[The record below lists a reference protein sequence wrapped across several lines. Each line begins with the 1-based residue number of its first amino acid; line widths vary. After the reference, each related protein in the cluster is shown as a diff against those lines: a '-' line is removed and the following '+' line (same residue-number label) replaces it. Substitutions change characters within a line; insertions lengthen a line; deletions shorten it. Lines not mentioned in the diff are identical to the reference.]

1 MYVEGGTLSMV
12 ATRVVSDSGLDRAL
26 NSSGDPSSDCRAM
39 KHPVAVVLVMKLTVT
54 ATPLLAALTVAFWTS
69 NVAVDRKLAVCH
81 NIHIMM

>member
-1 MYVEGGTLSMV
+1 MV

-54 ATPLLAALTVAFWTS
+54 TIPLPAALTVAFWTS
-69 NVAVDRKLAVCH
+69 NVAAVDRKFMSYTHHDVAIVFFH
-81 NIHIMM
+81 Y

>member
-12 ATRVVSDSGLDRAL
+12 ATRVVSDSGLSKAL
-26 NSSGDPSSDCRAM
+26 NSSGDPSSDCSTM
-39 KHPVAVVLVMKLTVT
+39 KHPVAVVLAMKLTVT
-54 ATPLLAALTVAFWTS
+54 MIPLLAALTVAFWTS

>member
-26 NSSGDPSSDCRAM
+26 NSSALNPSSDCNTM
-39 KHPVAVVLVMKLTVT
+39 KHPVAVVLAMKSTVT

-69 NVAVDRKLAVCH
+69 NVAAVEMK
-81 NIHIMM
+81 ISSMS